1 MCSRSQASGHLD
13 LGLVADEEEGPFLLS
28 GITLAPQSPANTAHA
43 HS

>member
-1 MCSRSQASGHLD
+1 MCSRSQASGH